1 MIVLDYV
8 LGYPRIILELFSVL
22 FLKESLCDLEQ
33 PNYKKAN
40 RDVFFSVR
48 WRVLSKFIRIIYSS
62 EE

>member
-40 RDVFFSVR
+40 RDVFFFCP
-48 WRVLSKFIRIIYSS
+48 LESS
-62 EE
+62 FQVHKNNL